1 MTSGRWNTVNLD
13 FLRPLLHRTGS
24 WVSVYLDA
32 TRAGENADHE
42 VALRWRG
49 LREGLTEQGADA
61 ATLDAVEDAVQ
72 NHPTQPGRYG
82 LAVFAVNGDVAML
95 RTLSAPPP
103 ADMAFLEPLP
113 HVMPLLEQQNAE
125 VPYVRV
131 LADRTGA
138 DLDALSVGGAPRH
151 REVAGSARFP
161 LRKVHVGG
169 WSHRHYL
176 QAVEES
182 WKRNAGDVAAAAADL
197 AEAVG
202 AEVIV
207 VGGDVR
213 AVQTLTG
220 RLPKRWQDRVVST
233 DAGSR
238 HAGADESALDDV
250 TIQAVAE
257 CADRHVREV
266 LDRYRAQLGDGTA
279 STGLVDVVTRLQRGQ
294 VDTVLL
300 VDDQSSTDTLWTAPD
315 DPTLVSVDD
324 HVLREAGVD
333 HPEKVRADA
342 ALVRAIAGTSADLVL
357 IEPEEAPV
365 EHGIGAVLRY
375 ADASSAAT

>member
-1 MTSGRWNTVNLD
+1 MKLD
-13 FLRPLLHRTGS
+13 FLRPLFDRPGS

-49 LREGLTEQGADA
+49 LREQLAGQGADA
-61 ATLDAVEDAVQ
+61 ATLDAVESAVQ
-72 NHPTQPGRYG
+72 DHPTEPGRYG
-82 LAVFAVNGDVAML
+82 LAVFATAGDVAL
-95 RTLSAPPP
+95 TQTLSAPPP
-103 ADMAFLEPLP
+103 ADMAYFEPLP
-113 HVMPLLEQQNAE
+113 HVMPLLEQRSAE
-125 VPYVRV
+125 VAYVRV

-151 REVAGSARFP
+151 REVAGSATFP
-161 LRKVHVGG
+161 IRKVHVGG

-197 AEAVG
+197 AESVG

-213 AVQTLTG
+213 AVQTLVG
-220 RLPKRWQDRVVST
+220 RLPKRWQDRVVAT

-257 CADRHVREV
+257 AGDRHVREI
-266 LDRYRAQLGDGTA
+266 LDRYEAQRGDGTA

-294 VDTVLL
+294 ADTVLL
-300 VDDQSSTDTLWTAPD
+300 VDDQSSTDQLWIAPD

-333 HPEKVRADA
+333 DPRKVRADA
-342 ALVRAIAGTSADLVL
+342 ALVRAIAGTGAELVL
-357 IEPEEAPV
+357 IVPGEAPL

-375 ADASSAAT
+375 ADASTAAS

>member
-1 MTSGRWNTVNLD
+1 MKLD
-13 FLRPLLHRTGS
+13 FLRPLFERPGA

-49 LREGLTEQGADA
+49 LREQLTRQGADA
-61 ATLDAVEDAVQ
+61 TTLAAVETAVQ
-72 NHPTQPGRYG
+72 DHPTQPGRYG
-82 LAVFAVNGDVAML
+82 LAVFAVDGDVAMMQ
-95 RTLSAPPP
+95 TLSAPPP

-113 HVMPLLEQQNAE
+113 HVMPLLEQRGAD

-138 DLDALSVGGAPRH
+138 GLDALSVGGVPRH
-151 REVAGSARFP
+151 REVAGSATFP
-161 LRKVHVGG
+161 LRKVNVGG

-182 WKRNAGDVAAAAADL
+182 WKRNAGDVAAAAAEL
-197 AEAVG
+197 AETVG
-202 AEVIV
+202 AEVMV

-213 AVQTLTG
+213 AVQTLVG
-220 RLPKRWQDRVVST
+220 RLPKRWQGRVVTT

-257 CADRHVREV
+257 IADRHAREI
-266 LDRYRAQLGDGTA
+266 LDRYQAQRGDGSA

-300 VDDQSSTDTLWTAPD
+300 ADDQSSTDTLWIAPD

-324 HVLREAGVD
+324 HALREAGVD
-333 HPEKVRADA
+333 DPQKVRADA
-342 ALVRAIAGTSADLVL
+342 ALVRAIAGTGAELVL
-357 IEPEEAPV
+357 IEPGDAPV

-375 ADASSAAT
+375 ADASTAAS

>member
-1 MTSGRWNTVNLD
+1 MNLE
-13 FLRPLLHRTGS
+13 FLRPLVDRPGS

-49 LREGLTEQGADA
+49 LRESLTARGADP
-61 ATLDAVEDAVQ
+61 ATLDAVESAVQ
-72 NHPTQPGRYG
+72 EHPTQPGRYG
-82 LAVFAVNGDVAML
+82 LAVFATNGDVTMVQ
-95 RTLSAPPP
+95 TLSAPPP
-103 ADMAFLEPLP
+103 ADVAYLEPLP
-113 HVMPLLEQQNAE
+113 QVMPLLEQRNVE

-151 REVAGSARFP
+151 REVSGSATFP
-161 LRKVHVGG
+161 IRKVHVGG

-176 QAVEES
+176 QAAEES

-197 AEAVG
+197 AETVG

-213 AVQTLTG
+213 AVQTLAG

-257 CADRHVREV
+257 TADRHVREV
-266 LDRYRAQLGDGTA
+266 LDRYRAQRGDGTA
-279 STGLVDVVTRLQRGQ
+279 GTGLADVVARLQRGQ

-300 VDDQSSTDTLWTAPD
+300 VNDESSTDTLWIAPD
-315 DPTLVSVDD
+315 DPALVSVDD

-333 HPEKVRADA
+333 DPRRVRADA
-342 ALVRAIAGTSADLVL
+342 GLVRAVAGTGADLVL
-357 IEPEEAPV
+357 IEPGEAPV

-375 ADASSAAT
+375 ADAASAAS

>member
-1 MTSGRWNTVNLD
+1 MNLD
-13 FLRPLLHRTGS
+13 FLRPLFTSPGS

-32 TRAGENADHE
+32 TRADENGGHE
-42 VALRWRG
+42 VNLRWRG
-49 LREGLTEQGADA
+49 LRAQLTERGADA
-61 ATLDAVEDAVQ
+61 ATLDAVETALHE
-72 NHPTQPGRYG
+72 HPYQPGRYG
-82 LAVFAVNGDVAML
+82 LAIFARDGEVARL
-95 RTLSAPPP
+95 ETLSAPPP
-103 ADMAFLEPLP
+103 ADEAYLEPLP
-113 HVMPLLEQQNAE
+113 HVMPLIEQRHAD

-131 LADRTGA
+131 LTDRTGA
-138 DLDALSVGGAPRH
+138 DLDALSVGGVPRH
-151 REVAGSARFP
+151 REVTGSASFP

-182 WKRNAGDVAAAAADL
+182 WKRNAGEVAAAAADL
-197 AEAVG
+197 AESVG

-213 AVQTLTG
+213 AVQTFAG
-220 RLPKRWQDRVVST
+220 RLPKRWQDRVVET

-250 TIQAVAE
+250 TIQAIAE
-257 CADRHVREV
+257 LADRHVHDI
-266 LDRYRAQLGDGTA
+266 LDRYRAQQGDGTA
-279 STGLVDVVTRLQRGQ
+279 SSGLTDVVARLQRGQ

-300 VDDQSSTDTLWTAPD
+300 VDDQSSTDTLWITPD
-315 DPTLVSVDD
+315 DPTLISLDD
-324 HVLREAGVD
+324 HVLREAGVTD
-333 HPEKVRADA
+333 PLKVRADA
-342 ALVRAIAGTSADLVL
+342 ALVRAIAGTGADLIL
-357 IEPEEAPV
+357 IGPGEASL

>member
-1 MTSGRWNTVNLD
+1 VKLD
-13 FLRPLLHRTGS
+13 FLRPLFERPGS

-32 TRAGENADHE
+32 TRAGENADHA

-49 LREGLTEQGADA
+49 LREALSDQGADA
-61 ATLDAVEDAVQ
+61 STLDAVEEAVRD
-72 NHPTQPGRYG
+72 HPTQPGRYG
-82 LAVFAVNGDVAML
+82 LAVFATRGDVAL
-95 RTLSAPPP
+95 LQTLPAPPP
-103 ADMAFLEPLP
+103 ADAAFLEPLP
-113 HVMPLLEQQNAE
+113 HVMPLLEQRGEE

-151 REVAGSARFP
+151 REVAGSATFP
-161 LRKVHVGG
+161 IRKVHVGG

-213 AVQTLTG
+213 AVQALVG
-220 RLPKRWQDRVVST
+220 RMPKRWQDRVVTT

-250 TIQAVAE
+250 TIQAIAE
-257 CADRHVREV
+257 TADRHVRAI
-266 LDRYRAQLGDGTA
+266 LDRYQAQRGDDTA
-279 STGLVDVVTRLQRGQ
+279 STGLADVATRLQRGQ

-300 VDDQSSTDTLWTAPD
+300 VDDQSSTDTLWIAPA

-333 HPEKVRADA
+333 DPQKVRADA
-342 ALVRAIAGTSADLVL
+342 ALVRAIAGTGADLLL
-357 IEPEEAPV
+357 IQPGEAPL

-375 ADASSAAT
+375 ADASTAAS

>member
-1 MTSGRWNTVNLD
+1 VKLE
-13 FLRPLLHRTGS
+13 FLRPLFERPGA

-32 TRAGENADHE
+32 TRASENADHE

-49 LREGLTEQGADA
+49 LREDLARRGADA
-61 ATLDAVEDAVQ
+61 PTLDAVEAAVRD
-72 NHPTQPGRYG
+72 HPTQPGRYG
-82 LAVFAVNGDVAML
+82 LAVFAVGTDVAMAQ
-95 RTLSAPPP
+95 TLPAPPP
-103 ADMAFLEPLP
+103 ADVAYFEPLP
-113 HVMPLLEQQNAE
+113 HVLPLLEQRRAE

-138 DLDALSVGGAPRH
+138 ALDALSVGGAPRH
-151 REVAGSARFP
+151 REVAGSASFP

-182 WKRNAGDVAAAAADL
+182 WKRNAGDVAAAAAQL

-213 AVQTLTG
+213 AVQALVG
-220 RLPKRWQDRVVST
+220 RLPKRWQERVVAT

-257 CADRHVREV
+257 TADRHIREV
-266 LDRYRAQLGDGTA
+266 LDRYRAQRGDGTA
-279 STGLVDVVTRLQRGQ
+279 STGLVDVVDRLQRGQ

-300 VDDQSSTDTLWTAPD
+300 VDDQSSTDTLWIAPD
-315 DPTLVSVDD
+315 DPMLVAVDD
-324 HVLREAGVD
+324 NVLREAGVD
-333 HPEKVRADA
+333 DPQKVRADA
-342 ALVRAIAGTSADLVL
+342 ALVRAIAGTGADLVL
-357 IEPEEAPV
+357 LEPGEAPL

-375 ADASSAAT
+375 ADASTSPS